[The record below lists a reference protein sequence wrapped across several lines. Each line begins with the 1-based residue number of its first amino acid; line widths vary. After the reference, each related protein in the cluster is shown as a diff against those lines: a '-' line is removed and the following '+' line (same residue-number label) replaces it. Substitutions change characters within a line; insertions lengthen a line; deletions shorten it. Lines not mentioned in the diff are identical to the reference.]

1 MNSYQLREGPMGRR
15 LHRMR
20 NLWAMAAVIGG
31 ATIVATSAA
40 SDQGRSQGTRRCY
53 ASDGGCYPN
62 PATYG
67 YYPTQW
73 RRWPGEPTEA
83 APKKAPT
90 EAVPTPSPLD
100 GAAPS
105 RTQPPDR
112 TKQPGTTLP
121 DAGDRPPT
129 PPGDFEIPEFPNTPK
144 RKPSTSPF
152 ELDTP
157 EFDVPSGPGRIPL
170 NPLKP
175 SLDDDPFKDDAQLE
189 PPAPSTSDVDDGVR
203 PSKRPLAPQAKRSLH
218 WGGGPEAGRRAVQPA
233 SAADS
238 GTSTDAP
245 PAEALPAAH
254 ALAPRRAAAM
264 RPGASF
270 AIAAHGENP
279 LRQSSTLNAA
289 IAQEHDDQTATQPRN
304 NPLRSR

>member
-1 MNSYQLREGPMGRR
+1 MGRR
-15 LHRMR
+15 LHGMR

-31 ATIVATSAA
+31 ATMVATSAA
-40 SDQGRSQGTRRCY
+40 SDPARSQGTRRCY

-83 APKKAPT
+83 APKKTPT
-90 EAVPTPSPLD
+90 EAVAVPPPQD
-100 GAAPS
+100 GAAPARS
-105 RTQPPDR
+105 QPDR

-129 PPGDFEIPEFPNTPK
+129 PPGDFEIPEFPDAPK

-157 EFDVPSGPGRIPL
+157 EFDVPSSPGKLPL

-175 SLDDDPFKDDAQLE
+175 TLDDDPFKDDAQLE
-189 PPAPSTSDVDDGVR
+189 PPAPSASDVDDGIR
-203 PSKRPLAPQAKRSLH
+203 PSKRPLAPQANRSLH
-218 WGGGPEAGRRAVQPA
+218 WGGGQEAGRRAVQPA
-233 SAADS
+233 SAAEG
-238 GTSTDAP
+238 GTSIDAP
-245 PAEALPAAH
+245 PAEELPAAH
-254 ALAPRRAAAM
+254 ALAPRRAAAL

-270 AIAAHGENP
+270 DTAARGDNP
-279 LRQSSTLNAA
+279 LRQSTALSAA
-289 IAQEHDDQTATQPRN
+289 IAPEHDDQTAPQPRH